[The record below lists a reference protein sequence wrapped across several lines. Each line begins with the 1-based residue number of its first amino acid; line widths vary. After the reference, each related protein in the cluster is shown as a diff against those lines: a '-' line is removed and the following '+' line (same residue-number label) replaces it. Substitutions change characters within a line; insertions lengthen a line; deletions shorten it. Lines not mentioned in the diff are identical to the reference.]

1 MIATSNLLAR
11 GFDTVLRRY
20 LPRLLCFEVK
30 PSYTYTRSDYM
41 RLLVNSS
48 VLNAYAE
55 GMSNVSNEIGSG
67 APNSDTALMRFKS
80 IDRYELQSVISI
92 VLEEQVD
99 ELKRDCLLRRPVPI
113 AFDWHDQM
121 FYGEKETDMVNGT
134 RPKAGSSYAYQYL
147 TASILV
153 DGKRLTIVLS
163 PIKGREHIIDYV
175 KDALNRI
182 RNMGVRVRYL
192 LFDGG
197 FSSLELPAYLEENGY
212 VYAIRFT
219 PNAVTKR
226 IGLQDGE
233 SASYPCDRP
242 FKLVRVDDKKEPK
255 IINYLFATNMTCR
268 PKRLLKRYKT
278 RWGVETS
285 YREHNHFLPRTKSKN
300 FTVRLL
306 YYAVAV
312 CIYNVWCILNALEDD
327 RSEENDGNNRRV
339 TALEVKIFV
348 LLAFLIPG
356 AT

>member
-1 MIATSNLLAR
+1 MHLVDYSKRFMGGYGIVGGHLPLAVGGAWAAKYRKQDDVIFCMFGDGATNIGAFHEALNLASVWR
-11 GFDTVLRRY
+11 
-20 LPRLLCFEVK
+20 LPVVFVCENNLYME
-30 PSYTYTRSDYM
+30 YTPIGDVTAVEHPAADRAS
-41 RLLVNSS
+41 
-48 VLNAYAE
+48 AY
-55 GMSNVSNEIGSG
+55 G
-67 APNSDTALMRFKS
+67 
-80 IDRYELQSVISI
+80 
-92 VLEEQVD
+92 LE
-99 ELKRDCLLRRPVPI
+99 
-113 AFDWHDQM
+113 
-121 FYGEKETDMVNGT
+121 
-134 RPKAGSSYAYQYL
+134 
-147 TASILV
+147 SILV